1 MATTAPSPEPRM
13 AGLPADAIA
22 RMHGAARAIRDG
34 ALADAERL
42 LANVLAQFPEH
53 PEALRLLALLHGR
66 SRNPQR
72 ATQLLQRALASLPG
86 DALLLNDL
94 GNMQMACGD
103 ADAAFAQ
110 WRAACT
116 AAPDQ
121 PMPWFNLG
129 RNLQLQGDSDAA
141 VEALE
146 RACGLAPDLLPAT
159 ILLGDALVHLGRF
172 DEAQARYRAALRLN
186 LACGDAWRGLS
197 NIKTRPLSAHDAEQ
211 LVVQLK
217 RSDINDADRIAMGH
231 ALGKLEEDRGRYR
244 EAFAALETA
253 NALQHRRAPWSA
265 TAFESYV
272 DAALAATEHLPSPVD
287 PDLGREVIFVVGMP
301 RSGSTLF
308 EQILATH
315 PDVEGGSELP
325 DLGEVIQQESQR
337 RRQPY
342 PQWIPSATAADWRR
356 LGQDYLSRTARW
368 RARRPRF
375 TDKMPDNWKHA
386 GILGAMLPAATVI
399 DVRRDRVE
407 TAWSCFRQ
415 QFYKL
420 PDFSAQL
427 SDIATALRGC
437 ERAMDAWR
445 TRDPRRIRLHRY
457 EALLNDPEVRIRALL
472 EDCGLPFDAACLD
485 FHRSQRS
492 VRTASAAQVRQR
504 LRGDTARAHLYGPL
518 LDSLRKALG
527 D

>member
-1 MATTAPSPEPRM
+1 MANTAPSPEPRM

-146 RACGLAPDLLPAT
+146 RACGLAPALLPAT

-308 EQILATH
+308 EQILASH

-420 PDFSAQL
+420 PDFSAEL

-492 VRTASAAQVRQR
+492 VRTASAAQVRQP
-504 LRGDTARAHLYGPL
+504 LRDDTARAHLYGPL
-518 LDSLRKALG
+518 LDPLRKALG